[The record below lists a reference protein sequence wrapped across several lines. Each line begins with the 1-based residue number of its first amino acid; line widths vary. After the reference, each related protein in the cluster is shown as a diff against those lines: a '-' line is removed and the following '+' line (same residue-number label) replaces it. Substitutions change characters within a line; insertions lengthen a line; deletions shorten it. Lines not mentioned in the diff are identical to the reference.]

1 MDIQKAIHVLFNEC
15 EIIYD
20 MTNFNIEEY
29 KKDQGKQLEAIV
41 TIKQELDQ
49 KDTRIEILEET
60 ISDLQ
65 NIMLEL
71 KEKMVEPIIDEYSY
85 NKNYKMIE
93 DMCRYIA
100 KNWNTTRFC
109 TKENLDD
116 CKCTKYLD
124 ENCVREFFED
134 RERRIK

>member
-1 MDIQKAIHVLFNEC
+1 MHIQKAK
-15 EIIYD
+15 EILKAHLEYWEKNNYD
-20 MTNFNIEEY
+20 FEN
-29 KKDQGKQLEAIV
+29 KQVIDTV
-41 TIKQELDQ
+41 MKELDK

-124 ENCVREFFED
+124 KNCVREFFED
-134 RERRIK
+134 RERKIK